1 MSSQAETQRPAEDWF
16 SRCKWV
22 KHFSKTDCS
31 GAWYKDVESMVLAY
45 VSSEYPNLNYVQAVD
60 EWPSG
65 SKVKLSGDLRAAV
78 S

>member
-1 MSSQAETQRPAEDWF
+1 
-16 SRCKWV
+16 
-22 KHFSKTDCS
+22 
-31 GAWYKDVESMVLAY
+31 MVLAY